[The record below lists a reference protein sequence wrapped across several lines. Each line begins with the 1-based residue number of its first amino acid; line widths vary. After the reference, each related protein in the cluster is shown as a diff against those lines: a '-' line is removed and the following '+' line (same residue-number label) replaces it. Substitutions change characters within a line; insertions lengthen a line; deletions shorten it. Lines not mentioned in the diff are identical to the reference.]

1 MKFYSFIIP
10 AVLAF
15 ALFSCNSV
23 TESTISNSET
33 IDIENSIGK
42 AEVVKLSEVAKSI
55 EYIPLETNDSV
66 LLSEI
71 SSVVYSS
78 DRIYISSDNNKIF
91 VFDSKGNHIRTLNRK
106 GRGPGEYMMILSFK
120 VDESS
125 GSIFITDQL
134 GKVSIYDSL
143 HNYVSSVEPKV
154 GSIFF
159 TSFENFG
166 DTLFFATFFSRTL
179 ESEMIMFNNQSKL
192 IDSGLFKI
200 PSYKDDIKN
209 KSGVII
215 PPLIFRH
222 NNEIRCFA
230 RRGADTVFSINNK
243 LEKTVAYLF
252 KLGKYKEPADATN
265 QEVGSNDARFI
276 SINNLAES
284 DNTLF
289 MSVKMRGLSTEPIKT
304 STKLNDGSL
313 FETVNTNSY
322 AIYNKSNG
330 KFTILA
336 QPIKGK
342 MGLEDDLKGAM
353 PFWPRSI
360 SSGAELISYKKATD
374 IIKYVSEE
382 ANAGTYIKDLAAKL
396 NENSN
401 PVVIIAK
408 TK

>member
-10 AVLAF
+10 AALTF

-23 TESTISNSET
+23 TESSISNSET

-71 SSVVYSS
+71 SSLVFSN
-78 DRIYISSDNNKIF
+78 DRIYVSDNSKIF
-91 VFDSKGNHIRTLNRK
+91 VFDNKGNHIRTLNRK
-106 GRGPGEYMMILSFK
+106 GRGPGEYLTLQSFK
-120 VDESS
+120 VDKIT
-125 GSIFITDQL
+125 GSIFISDQL
-134 GKVSIYDSL
+134 GKVTIYDSL

-154 GSIFF
+154 KSMFF
-159 TSFENFG
+159 TGFENFG

-192 IDSGLFKI
+192 IDSGLFKT
-200 PSYKDDIKN
+200 PSYKTDNDN
-209 KSGVII
+209 KSRVII
-215 PPLIFRH
+215 PPIIFRH

-243 LEKTVAYLF
+243 LEKTVAYVF
-252 KLGKYKEPADATN
+252 KLGKYIEPADATN

-276 SINNLAES
+276 SINNLTES

-289 MSVKMRGLSTEPIKT
+289 LSVKMRGLSTEPIKT

-313 FETVNTNSY
+313 FETINTNSY
-322 AIYNKSNG
+322 AIYNKRDG

-342 MGLEDDLKGAM
+342 MGFEDDIKGAM
-353 PFWPRSI
+353 PFWPRAIGSA
-360 SSGAELISYKKATD
+360 GELILFKKAAD

-382 ANAGTYIKDLAAKL
+382 AKAGAYIKDLASKL

-401 PVVIIAK
+401 PVVAIARMK
-408 TK
+408 

>member
-23 TESTISNSET
+23 TESSISNSET
-33 IDIENSIGK
+33 IDIENRIGK
-42 AEVVKLSEVAKSI
+42 SEVVKLSAVAKSV

-71 SSVVYSS
+71 SSLVYSN
-78 DRIYISSDNNKIF
+78 DRIYVSDNSKIF
-91 VFDSKGNHIRTLNRK
+91 VFDNKGNHIRTLSRK
-106 GRGPGEYMMILSFK
+106 GRGPGEYLTLQSFK
-120 VDESS
+120 VDKIS
-125 GSIFITDQL
+125 GSIFISDQL
-134 GKVSIYDSL
+134 GKVTIYDSL

-154 GSIFF
+154 KSMFF
-159 TSFENFG
+159 TGFENFG

-192 IDSGLFKI
+192 IDSGLFKT
-200 PSYKDDIKN
+200 PSYKTDNDN
-209 KSGVII
+209 KSRVII

-243 LEKTVAYLF
+243 LEKTVAYVF
-252 KLGKYKEPADATN
+252 KFGKYKEPADATN

-330 KFTILA
+330 KFTFLA

-353 PFWPRSI
+353 PFWPRAIGSA
-360 SSGAELISYKKATD
+360 GELILFKKAAD
-374 IIKYVSEE
+374 IIKYANEE
-382 ANAGTYIKDLAAKL
+382 TKAGTYIKDLAAKL